1 MGHTIGLA
9 RLAAGLA
16 LRGIS
21 RREAAQ
27 MLHLSCS
34 ALNKKLR
41 GQAPMRP
48 DELLMLEALVTGLLG
63 DGKRLI

>member
-1 MGHTIGLA
+1 MGDTIGLT

-21 RREAAQ
+21 RMVASRL
-27 MLHLSCS
+27 MHISCS

>member
-1 MGHTIGLA
+1 MGHTIGLT

-21 RREAAQ
+21 RREAALL
-27 MLHLSCS
+27 MHISCS

-41 GQAPMRP
+41 GQAHLRP